1 MARCLTGT
9 AKVVVPAKSRN
20 QFQDRT
26 VRQLDRQAVKG
37 PWLQSRLTFPL
48 HQLSYLGDAEGAGLG
63 LCATRGF
70 VQAGDYMPIPIPTD
84 IATAIALSFFHCV
97 PPPTPTRGG
106 GGGGG
111 SER

>member
-48 HQLSYLGDAEGAGLG
+48 HQLSYLEDAEVPVGEHLLSHSDWAAPQEARGREMGAGNWDG
-63 LCATRGF
+63 QVG
-70 VQAGDYMPIPIPTD
+70 AGDWGLGTGTE
-84 IATAIALSFFHCV
+84 A
-97 PPPTPTRGG
+97 
-106 GGGGG
+106 
-111 SER
+111 